1 MNIVDLR
8 SDTVTLPTDIMLQA
22 MAKADLGDDV
32 FEEDS
37 TINDLEQK
45 AAQIFGKESAI
56 IVPSGT
62 MANLVSVLA
71 HCDRGTEVILGDKAH
86 TYMYEAGGIAAFGG
100 VHPRTLSNAKN
111 GTIDLDQIEAAVR
124 SDNVHFP
131 RTALIS
137 LENSHN
143 VCYGSPLGKEYI
155 DSVAIIADNHKLPL
169 HVDGARI
176 FNAAIA
182 LDTPV
187 KMLTEN
193 VDSVSFCMSKGLS
206 CPVGSVIC
214 GPLDFIKKARRIRKG
229 LGGGMRQA
237 GVIAAA
243 GIVALDLMIDRL
255 KDDHIN
261 ARILAEEVNA
271 IDGLSVELDLV
282 QTNIVYVTLDDNRK
296 RPDEVVKAMEER
308 EVKFFA
314 VGPDRFRMVTNRSV
328 SAGGI
333 KRAVSELS
341 SYFGSVL

>member
-62 MANLVSVLA
+62 MAKLVSVLA

-143 VCYGSPLGKEYI
+143 V
-155 DSVAIIADNHKLPL
+155 
-169 HVDGARI
+169 
-176 FNAAIA
+176 
-182 LDTPV
+182 
-187 KMLTEN
+187 
-193 VDSVSFCMSKGLS
+193 LS
-206 CPVGSVIC
+206 LI
-214 GPLDFIKKARRIRKG
+214 
-229 LGGGMRQA
+229 
-237 GVIAAA
+237 
-243 GIVALDLMIDRL
+243 
-255 KDDHIN
+255 HI
-261 ARILAEEVNA
+261 
-271 IDGLSVELDLV
+271 
-282 QTNIVYVTLDDNRK
+282 
-296 RPDEVVKAMEER
+296 
-308 EVKFFA
+308 
-314 VGPDRFRMVTNRSV
+314 
-328 SAGGI
+328 
-333 KRAVSELS
+333 
-341 SYFGSVL
+341 